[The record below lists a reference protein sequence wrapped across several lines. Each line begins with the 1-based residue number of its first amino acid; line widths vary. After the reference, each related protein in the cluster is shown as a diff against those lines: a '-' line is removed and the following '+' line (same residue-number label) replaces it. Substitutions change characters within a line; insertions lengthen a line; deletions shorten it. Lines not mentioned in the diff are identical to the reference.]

1 MPVNVAFEFEVETSE
16 HQKKRNGA
24 NLFQSN
30 RWFHAI
36 QFLSARQS
44 VDRTEDHHIDDSHAG
59 GGEFQRSI
67 QKARSREIIGV
78 VVGSLIGHLDATL
91 SFSDLKVAAAAL
103 SALTKLTR
111 HNN

>member
-1 MPVNVAFEFEVETSE
+1 MPVNGAFEFEVETSAQ
-16 HQKKRNGA
+16 QKKRNGA

-30 RWFHAI
+30 RWFHTI

-44 VDRTEDHHIDDSHAG
+44 VEQTEDHHIDDSDAG
-59 GGEFQRSI
+59 GCEFHRSI
-67 QKARSREIIGV
+67 QKARSREIIGA
-78 VVGSLIGHLDATL
+78 VVGSLIGLLDATI
-91 SFSDLKVAAAAL
+91 SFNHLKIAAAAY